1 MCLILAKEV
10 NAMAYMVAY
19 DDMLIELAYG
29 LIKEKSNEDDMK
41 AAEDLHVLDTILSG
55 VKTCFNLYGVDKRL
69 REDYKTIEMLENI
82 QEKFCYNDKRPM
94 KSIVTEEERIM
105 NRLVSDRIG
114 VIVDVL
120 IKHAKIKCVDE
131 IYKRVCGS
139 SENTFCGTT
148 A

>member
-1 MCLILAKEV
+1 MILAKEV

-29 LIKEKSNEDDMK
+29 LIKEKSSEDDMK
-41 AAEDLHVLDTILSG
+41 AAEDLYVLDTILSG
-55 VKTCFNLYGVDKRL
+55 VKTCFNLYSVDKRL
-69 REDYKTIEMLENI
+69 REDYKTIKMLEDI
-82 QEKFCYNDKRPM
+82 QDKFCYNDKRPM

-105 NRLVSDRIG
+105 NRLESDRIG

-120 IKHAKIKCVDE
+120 IKHEKVKSVDE
-131 IYKRVCGS
+131 IYKRVCGCP
-139 SENTFCGTT
+139 ENTFCGTT